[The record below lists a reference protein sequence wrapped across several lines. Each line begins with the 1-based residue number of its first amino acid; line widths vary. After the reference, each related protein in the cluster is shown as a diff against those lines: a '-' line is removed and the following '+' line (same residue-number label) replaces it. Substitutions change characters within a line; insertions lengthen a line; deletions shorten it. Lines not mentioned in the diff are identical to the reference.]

1 MNWNIAIKGFLQ
13 YARLE
18 KGLSANTIDAYERDV
33 KRLAEFAEEQNIS
46 PLNMKLENLQG
57 FVHWVSEL
65 GLAARSQARIVS
77 GIKAFYRYLLM
88 EDLLNDDPAELL
100 EAPKTGLKL
109 PEVLTKD
116 EIDRIIAAIDLSKPE
131 GTRNKAIIETL
142 YSCGLRV
149 SELINLQISNLY
161 FDEGFVRVVGKGN
174 KERLVPIG
182 DAAVKYID
190 IYLTSFRV
198 HQDVSHGHEDFVFL
212 NRRGK
217 QLTRVMIFSI
227 VKDLCMRAQIKKNIS
242 PHSFRHSFAT
252 HLVDGGADLRAI
264 QEMLGHQSIT
274 TTEIYTHLD
283 RDFLRETIMS
293 HHPRARKS

>member
-1 MNWNIAIKGFLQ
+1 MNWNVAIKGFLQ

-18 KGLSANTIDAYERDV
+18 KGLSANTIEAYERDV
-33 KRLAEFAEEQNIS
+33 ARLAEFAEEQNIT
-46 PLNMKLENLQG
+46 PLNVKLENLQA

-88 EDLLNDDPAELL
+88 EDLVNDDPAELL

-131 GTRNKAIIETL
+131 GTRNKAMIETL

-149 SELINLQISNLY
+149 SELINLQLSNLY

-182 DAAVKYID
+182 DAALKYID
-190 IYLTSFRV
+190 IYLNSVRV

-227 VKDLCMRAQIKKNIS
+227 VKDLCRRAQINKNIS

-293 HHPRARKS
+293 HHPRARKG